1 MICFTRIP
9 LKDFIKK
16 HNPQEP
22 KKETIENFEKEIN
35 NLLENAPKQDDEEF
49 QKNEINK
56 FLKNTYGYD
65 CNTYKKVD
73 SAIYVD
79 GEVRVLI
86 EVKALNNRN
95 EFPKN
100 RENPISKAFCQMVL
114 YFLEEIEKEKNNS
127 LKHTIICNA
136 HEFFLFDCKD
146 LLFLK
151 EDKRIKDFYKKCAK
165 KEGTD
170 SSKPKFYKDL
180 EQYLQEDFQGELR
193 YTHFNLSNYD
203 PKELPLIYQVLSQEV
218 LLKQRKTLD
227 ANTLNKDFYEEL
239 LYILGLEEQN
249 DKGKILI
256 KPSRTQN
263 SLSAAL
269 KKKYENLDDEEV
281 MALLIAWNNRI
292 LFLRLLESL
301 LISFKHFE
309 KPFLTTENFKDFNA
323 LNTLFFEVLAK
334 KNSERSLN
342 KEDKILE
349 KIPYLNSSLFDQTPL
364 ELKGHEIRLL
374 ENKKLELYQNSVLKK
389 HENYQEKKE
398 LPLLKYLFE
407 FLRLYKFTTTPK
419 DIKDN
424 TDTSE
429 SRLINPSVL
438 GLVFEKLNGYKEG
451 SFYTPSFITSYMCK
465 ESITPI
471 VLDKFNAIYQWDC
484 ENLKAL
490 REKIDRNFSNEKAK
504 EYLNTLLTLRICDPA
519 VGSGH
524 FLVSALNEMVLI
536 AYELGLIASLYRHEL
551 RLENDEII
559 IHHAQTGEIFNY
571 KKPHSEND
579 PHHQIQ
585 KELFE
590 LKKDIIENCL
600 FGVDINPNS
609 CEITKLRLWIELLKY
624 SYYIFE
630 KGKNTNNLE
639 TLPNID
645 INIKCANSL
654 VSRFA
659 LKDKALLK
667 TEKNKNLEYY
677 IAEYKELVKIYKD
690 PKILE
695 SLTRP
700 IKDSNAVRKYAKER
714 LYQELAQNPNKDFK
728 KALNDRIE
736 KIKEAFKLT
745 LEPPQKELKFKK
757 FLKEHLELY
766 GKSILEEANDN
777 GLELEALALEKKM
790 AHEGLFHDYTPYPKL
805 DKTDKVVGLEHF
817 NRYVLTSYKD
827 LQDENER
834 YANALE
840 WRFEFPEV
848 LNDEGDFLGFDCIIG
863 NPPYIRQEHIKDL
876 KPLLQKQYQDFYNST
891 ADIYTYFFALAYHL
905 LKEKGFNAFITS
917 NKYARAKYGAKL
929 RELLLKK
936 TTLVSYMELNALKVF
951 ESAAVDTSIMSF
963 IKQTPPKE
971 SDFEYYEPT
980 PNDKDDLKSTPHL
993 PMKQNALSTES
1004 FIFANATLLDL
1015 RDKIESVGT
1024 PLKDWDIQIN
1034 YGIKTGA
1041 NEAFIIPTEKRE
1053 EILKNCDDAQK
1064 DERGMSE
1071 RERTKELIKPILRGK
1086 DIKRYS
1092 YEWADLWVI
1101 IAKFGSHEFL
1111 EVEYPTI
1118 YNHLL
1123 QYKDQLEQRGQC
1135 RYSRGP
1141 QNSNKPYPGQHHWLE
1156 LDNNPKDSYLQ
1167 DFEKEKIVYGEI
1179 VQEPR
1184 FYLDNGECE
1193 LGVFYAEATSFI
1205 LTGEHLRY
1213 LLGMLHSK
1221 LITFAFKTFYAGG
1234 GLGESG
1240 YRYKKAFIER
1250 LPIPQITEKNQ
1261 ELADKITDGA
1271 KQILALK
1278 AKDPKANTQGLE
1290 KEIDALVYQLYH
1302 LTDEEIKTIENG
1314 Q

>member
-1 MICFTRIP
+1 MDYKKLDLPNTNYPSKEQLEAFKTAFDAFLETNPQENENHQNDAFNDLLKGVFKYKVKPTKRIDSAILNDNDKVEVIIEFKA
-9 LKDFIKK
+9 LKNPNEFIKK
-16 HNPQEP
+16 GDLNVKAFHESLLYYLIERKEGNNNLKHLILATIKELYIIDADEFEVFNKDKEIKKAFENCHDKKGNDPRTKAFYDTCQKRLNELDRSLKYHHISL
-22 KKETIENFEKEIN
+22 KKE
-35 NLLENAPKQDDEEF
+35 NLA
-49 QKNEINK
+49 
-56 FLKNTYGYD
+56 
-65 CNTYKKVD
+65 
-73 SAIYVD
+73 
-79 GEVRVLI
+79 
-86 EVKALNNRN
+86 
-95 EFPKN
+95 
-100 RENPISKAFCQMVL
+100 
-114 YFLEEIEKEKNNS
+114 
-127 LKHTIICNA
+127 
-136 HEFFLFDCKD
+136 
-146 LLFLK
+146 
-151 EDKRIKDFYKKCAK
+151 
-165 KEGTD
+165 
-170 SSKPKFYKDL
+170 
-180 EQYLQEDFQGELR
+180 
-193 YTHFNLSNYD
+193 
-203 PKELPLIYQVLSQEV
+203 LIYQALSPNF
-218 LLKQRKTLD
+218 LLKIPKYSD

-249 DKGKILI
+249 NKGKILI

-263 SLSAAL
+263 SLSDAL
-269 KKKYENLDDEEV
+269 KEKYKNLDDEEV

-334 KNSERSLN
+334 KNNERLPEI
-342 KEDKILE
+342 KEDKILG
-349 KIPYLNSSLFDQTPL
+349 KIPYLNSSLFDKTPL
-364 ELKGHEIRLL
+364 ELKGHEIKLL
-374 ENKKLELYQNSVLKK
+374 DNKKLEIYKNSVLKK
-389 HENYQEKKE
+389 HEDYQKEKAWT
-398 LPLLKYLFE
+398 LLEYLFE

-424 TDTSE
+424 QNKSE

-471 VLDKFNAIYQWDC
+471 VLDKFNQEYLKC
-484 ENLKAL
+484 EDLKC
-490 REKIDRNFSNEKAK
+490 EKLEELKNYLKNSHKEDKRK
-504 EYLNTLLTLRICDPA
+504 EYLQLLLTLRICDPA

-536 AYELGLIASLYRHEL
+536 AYELGLIASLYRYDL
-551 RLENDEII
+551 KLENDEII
-559 IHHAQTGEIFNY
+559 IHTLEDKVFKYTI
-571 KKPHSEND
+571 PHSEND

-590 LKKDIIENCL
+590 LKKSIIENCL

-630 KGKNTNNLE
+630 EGKNTNNLE

-654 VSRFA
+654 ISRFNLNDD
-659 LKDKALLK
+659 LKKIPNIK
-667 TEKNKNLEYY
+667 KK
-677 IAEYKELVKIYKD
+677 IQEYKDLVAQYKD
-690 PKILE
+690 PNPLYPLNKSDLINKIQDLKNTF
-695 SLTRP
+695 SLTL
-700 IKDSNAVRKYAKER
+700 KDPKTKA
-714 LYQELAQNPNKDFK
+714 ELE
-728 KALNDRIE
+728 KAIE
-736 KIKEAFKLT
+736 KHIKKYNFFALDDKSLLDGLNYFIPSLFGTLKLSPKEEEEAFAS
-745 LEPPQKELKFKK
+745 
-757 FLKEHLELY
+757 Y
-766 GKSILEEANDN
+766 GRIR
-777 GLELEALALEKKM
+777 ALRK
-790 AHEGLFHDYTPYPKL
+790 KL
-805 DKTDKVVGLEHF
+805 DDALSGGEYH
-817 NRYVLTSYKD
+817 
-827 LQDENER
+827 
-834 YANALE
+834 NAFE

-848 LNDEGDFLGFDCIIG
+848 LDDEGDFLGFDCIIG

-876 KPLLQKQYQDFYNST
+876 KPLLEKQYQDFYNSSS
-891 ADIYTYFFALAYHL
+891 DIYTYFFALAYHL
-905 LKEKGFNAFITS
+905 LKEKGFSAFITS

-929 RELLLKK
+929 RELLFKK

-951 ESAAVDTSIMSF
+951 ESATVDTSIIHF
-963 IKQTPPKE
+963 IKQTSPKE
-971 SDFEYYEPT
+971 SDFKYYEPT

-993 PMKQNALSTES
+993 SMKQNALSTES
-1004 FIFANATLLDL
+1004 FIFADTTLLDL
-1015 RDKIESVGT
+1015 RDKIEQSGT
-1024 PLKDWDIQIN
+1024 PLKDWDIQI
-1034 YGIKTGA
+1034 YRGILTGA
-1041 NEAFIIPTEKRE
+1041 NEAFIIPTDKRDA
-1053 EILKNCDDAQK
+1053 ILKNCDDLQK

-1092 YEWADLWVI
+1092 YEWAGEWI
-1101 IAKFGSHEFL
+1101 INTHNGYTSAPKSKIPPIDIEK
-1111 EVEYPTI
+1111 YPAI
-1118 YNHLL
+1118 KAHL
-1123 QYKDQLEQRGQC
+1123 
-1135 RYSRGP
+1135 
-1141 QNSNKPYPGQHHWLE
+1141 
-1156 LDNNPKDSYLQ
+1156 DSYWDTIATRSDQGDTPYNLRNCAYLE

-1193 LGVFYAEATSFI
+1193 LGYFYAEATSFI

-1261 ELADKITDGA
+1261 ELADKITDCA
-1271 KQILALK
+1271 ERILK
-1278 AKDPKANTQGLE
+1278 AKEKDPKANTQKLE

-1302 LTDEEIKTIENG
+1302 LTDEEIKIIENG

>member
-1 MICFTRIP
+1 MIFTRIP

-16 HNPQEP
+16 HNPQTP
-22 KKETIENFEKEIN
+22 TKETIENFEKEIN
-35 NLLENAPKQDDEEF
+35 SLLENAPRQDDEEF
-49 QKNEINK
+49 QKNEINS
-56 FLKNTYGYD
+56 FLKNTYGYR
-65 CNTYKKVD
+65 CNTHKKVD

-79 GEVRVLI
+79 GEVWVLI
-86 EVKALNNRN
+86 EVKALDKKT

-100 RENPISKAFCQMVL
+100 KENPLSKAFCQMVL
-114 YFLEEIEKEKNNS
+114 YFLEEIENNNS
-127 LKHTIICNA
+127 LKHTIICNV

-146 LLFLK
+146 LRNLFQNH
-151 EDKRIKDFYKKCAK
+151 KRITKLHEDCTK

-170 SSKPKFYKDL
+170 PSTKRFYSDL
-180 EQYLQEDFQGELR
+180 EEYLKKDFEGELR
-193 YTHFNLSNYD
+193 YTHFNLSD
-203 PKELPLIYQVLSQEV
+203 DFKELPLIYQVLSQEV

-239 LYILGLEEQN
+239 LYILGLEEKN

-256 KPSRTQN
+256 KPSRTEN

-269 KKKYENLDDEEV
+269 KEQYKNLDDEEV

-301 LISFKHFE
+301 LISFEHFE
-309 KPFLTTENFKDFNA
+309 NPFLTTENFEDFNA

-334 KNSERSLN
+334 KNNERLKEI

-349 KIPYLNSSLFDQTPL
+349 KIPYLNSSLFDKTPL
-364 ELKGHEIRLL
+364 ELKGYEIKLL
-374 ENKKLELYQNSVLKK
+374 DNKKLEIYKNSVLKK
-389 HENYQEKKE
+389 HEDYQKEKP
-398 LPLLKYLFE
+398 LPLLEYFFA

-451 SFYTPSFITSYMCK
+451 EGSFYTPSFITSYMCK
-465 ESITPI
+465 ESIAPI
-471 VLDKFNAIYQWDC
+471 VLDKFNQTYKIECDK
-484 ENLKAL
+484 LKEL
-490 REKIDRNFSNEKAK
+490 KNYLKSYKEDKRK
-504 EYLNTLLTLRICDPA
+504 EYLNTLLTLSVCDPA

-524 FLVSALNEMVLI
+524 FLVSALNEMVRV
-536 AYELGLIASLYRHEL
+536 AYELGLIASLYRHSL

-559 IHHAQTGEIFNY
+559 IQHTQTGEIFNY

-579 PHHQIQ
+579 PHHHIQ

-590 LKKDIIENCL
+590 LKKSIIENCL

-624 SYYIFE
+624 SYYIFQ
-630 KGKNTNNLE
+630 KGKNTNALE

-654 VSRFA
+654 ILRFSLHDD
-659 LKDKALLK
+659 LKKIPNIK
-667 TEKNKNLEYY
+667 KK
-677 IAEYKELVKIYKD
+677 IQEYKDLVAQYKD
-690 PKILE
+690 PNPLFPLNKTDLTNKIQDLKNTF
-695 SLTRP
+695 SLTL
-700 IKDSNAVRKYAKER
+700 KDPKTKA
-714 LYQELAQNPNKDFK
+714 ELE
-728 KALNDRIE
+728 KAIE
-736 KIKEAFKLT
+736 KHITNYNDFALDDKSLLTGLNYFIPSLFSTLKLSPKEEEEAFAS
-745 LEPPQKELKFKK
+745 
-757 FLKEHLELY
+757 Y
-766 GKSILEEANDN
+766 GRIR
-777 GLELEALALEKKM
+777 ALRK
-790 AHEGLFHDYTPYPKL
+790 KL
-805 DKTDKVVGLEHF
+805 DDALSGRE
-817 NRYVLTSYKD
+817 Y
-827 LQDENER
+827 Q
-834 YANALE
+834 NAFE

-848 LNDEGDFLGFDCIIG
+848 LDDEGDFLGFDCIIG
-863 NPPYIRQEHIKDL
+863 NPPYIRQEQIKDL
-876 KPLLQKQYQDFYNST
+876 KPLLEKQYQDFYNST
-891 ADIYTYFFALAYHL
+891 ADIYTYFFALSYHL
-905 LKEKGFNAFITS
+905 LKEKGFSAFITS

-929 RELLLKK
+929 REWLLKK
-936 TTLVSYMELNALKVF
+936 TTIVSYMELNALKVF
-951 ESAAVDTSIMSF
+951 ENATVDTSIMNF

-971 SDFEYYEPT
+971 SGFKYYEPT
-980 PNDKDDLKSTPHL
+980 PNDKDDLKSTPSL
-993 PMKQNALSTES
+993 LMKQNALSTES

-1024 PLKDWDIQIN
+1024 PLKDWGIQIN

-1041 NEAFIIPTEKRE
+1041 NEAFIIPTEKRDA
-1053 EILKNCDDAQK
+1053 ILNACKTQ
-1064 DERGMSE
+1064 EE
-1071 RERTKELIKPILRGK
+1071 RERTERLIKPILRGK

-1092 YEWADLWVI
+1092 YEWAHLWVI
-1101 IAKFGSHEFL
+1101 NTHNGYTSALKSKIPPIDIEKYPAIKTHLDAHYDTIATRCDQGDTPYHLRNCAYL
-1111 EVEYPTI
+1111 E
-1118 YNHLL
+1118 
-1123 QYKDQLEQRGQC
+1123 
-1135 RYSRGP
+1135 
-1141 QNSNKPYPGQHHWLE
+1141 
-1156 LDNNPKDSYLQ
+1156 

-1205 LTGEHLRY
+1205 LTGEHLHY

-1240 YRYKKAFIER
+1240 YRYKKTFIER

-1261 ELADKITDGA
+1261 ELADKIIALVD
-1271 KQILALK
+1271 KILQAK

-1290 KEIDALVYQLYH
+1290 KEIDALVYQLYN
-1302 LTDEEIKTIENG
+1302 LTDEEIKTIEDG

>member
-1 MICFTRIP
+1 MISFTRIL

-35 NLLENAPKQDDEEF
+35 SLLEKAPRQDDEEF

-56 FLKNTYGYD
+56 FLEKTYGYD
-65 CNTYKKVD
+65 CNTNKKVD

-79 GEVRVLI
+79 GEVQVLI
-86 EVKALNNRN
+86 EVKALNKKT
-95 EFPKN
+95 EFPKD
-100 RENPISKAFCQMVL
+100 RENPLSKAFCQMVL
-114 YFLEEIEKEKNNS
+114 YFLEEREKEKNNS

-146 LLFLK
+146 LLFLN
-151 EDKRIKDFYKKCAK
+151 EDKRIKKFYKNHAQ

-170 SSKPKFYKDL
+170 SSKPRFYEDL
-180 EQYLQEDFQGELR
+180 EQYLKEDFQGELP
-193 YTHFNLSNYD
+193 YTYFNLND
-203 PKELPLIYQVLSQEV
+203 DFKELPLIYQALSQEV
-218 LLKQRKTLD
+218 LLKQKKTLD

-249 DKGKILI
+249 EKGKILI

-263 SLSAAL
+263 SLSDAL
-269 KKKYENLDDEEV
+269 KGSYNNLDDEEV

-301 LISFKHFE
+301 LISFKHFKE
-309 KPFLTTENFKDFNA
+309 PFLTTENFNDFNA

-334 KNSERSLN
+334 KNSERLKEI
-342 KEDKILE
+342 KEDKILQ
-349 KIPYLNSSLFDQTPL
+349 KIPYLNSSLFDKTPL
-364 ELKGHEIRLL
+364 ELKGHEIKWLDNYSL
-374 ENKKLELYQNSVLKK
+374 EIYPKSVLKK
-389 HENYQEKKE
+389 HEDYQKDKP

-407 FLRLYKFTTTPK
+407 FLRVYDFTTTPK

-424 TDTSE
+424 QNNSE

-471 VLDKFNAIYQWDC
+471 VRDKFNATYQWDC
-484 ENLKAL
+484 KDLEAL
-490 REKIDRNFSNEKAK
+490 RGKIDRNFSNEKAK
-504 EYLNTLLTLRICDPA
+504 EYLQLLLTLRICDPA

-524 FLVSALNEMVLI
+524 FLVSALNEMVWV
-536 AYELGLIASLYRHEL
+536 AYKLGLIASLHRYEL

-559 IHHAQTGEIFNY
+559 IHYTPTGEIFNY
-571 KKPHSEND
+571 KKPDSEND

-630 KGKNTNNLE
+630 EGKNTNNLE

-654 VSRFA
+654 ISRFNLNDD
-659 LKDKALLK
+659 LKKIPNIK
-667 TEKNKNLEYY
+667 QK
-677 IAEYKELVKIYKD
+677 IQEYKDLVAQYKD
-690 PKILE
+690 PNPLYPLNKQDLINKIQDLKNTF
-695 SLTRP
+695 SLTL
-700 IKDSNAVRKYAKER
+700 KDPKTKA
-714 LYQELAQNPNKDFK
+714 ELE
-728 KALNDRIE
+728 KAIE
-736 KIKEAFKLT
+736 KHIKKYNFFALDDKSLLDGLNYFIPSLFGTPKLSPTEEEEAFAS
-745 LEPPQKELKFKK
+745 
-757 FLKEHLELY
+757 Y
-766 GKSILEEANDN
+766 GRIR
-777 GLELEALALEKKM
+777 ALRK
-790 AHEGLFHDYTPYPKL
+790 KL
-805 DKTDKVVGLEHF
+805 DDALSGGEYH
-817 NRYVLTSYKD
+817 
-827 LQDENER
+827 
-834 YANALE
+834 NAFE

-848 LNDEGDFLGFDCIIG
+848 LDDEGDFLGFDCIIG

-917 NKYARAKYGAKL
+917 NKYARAKYGTKL

-951 ESAAVDTSIMSF
+951 ENATVDTSIIHF
-963 IKQTPPKE
+963 IKQPPLKE
-971 SDFEYYEPT
+971 SDFKYYEPT
-980 PNDKDDLKSTPHL
+980 PNDKDDLKSTPSL
-993 PMKQNALSTES
+993 LMKQNALSTES

-1024 PLKDWDIQIN
+1024 PLKDWDIQI
-1034 YGIKTGA
+1034 YRGILTGA
-1041 NEAFIIPTEKRE
+1041 NEAFIIPTEKRD
-1053 EILKNCDDAQK
+1053 EILNACKTQ
-1064 DERGMSE
+1064 EE
-1071 RERTKELIKPILRGK
+1071 RERTERLIKPILRGK

-1092 YEWADLWVI
+1092 YEWAGEWLINTHNGYTSFSHKIPPIDIEKYPATKAHLDAHWDT
-1101 IAKFGSHEFL
+1101 IATRCDQGDTPYNLRNCAYL
-1111 EVEYPTI
+1111 E
-1118 YNHLL
+1118 
-1123 QYKDQLEQRGQC
+1123 
-1135 RYSRGP
+1135 
-1141 QNSNKPYPGQHHWLE
+1141 
-1156 LDNNPKDSYLQ
+1156 
-1167 DFEKEKIVYGEI
+1167 DFEKEKIVYSEI

-1193 LGVFYAEATSFI
+1193 LGYFYAEATSFI

-1261 ELADKITDGA
+1261 ELADKITDCA
-1271 KQILALK
+1271 ERILKSK
-1278 AKDPKANTQGLE
+1278 AKDPKANTQQLE
-1290 KEIDALVYQLYH
+1290 KEIDALVYQLYN
-1302 LTDEEIKTIENG
+1302 LTDEEIKIIEDG

>member
-1 MICFTRIP
+1 MIKFAHIS

-22 KKETIENFEKEIN
+22 KKETIENFKKEIN
-35 NLLENAPKQDDEEF
+35 SLLENAPRQDDEEF

-56 FLKNTYGYD
+56 FLKNTYNHD
-65 CNTYKKVD
+65 CNTNKKVD
-73 SAIYVD
+73 SAIYV
-79 GEVRVLI
+79 GEEVWVLI

-100 RENPISKAFCQMVL
+100 RENPLSKAFCQMVL
-114 YFLEEIEKEKNNS
+114 YFLEETEENNS
-127 LKHTIICNA
+127 LKHAIICNA
-136 HEFFLFDCKD
+136 HEFFLFDCRD
-146 LLFLK
+146 FCALFQNDK
-151 EDKRIKDFYKKCAK
+151 EIKKLHKNCAK

-170 SSKPKFYKDL
+170 HSTKRFYSDL
-180 EQYLQEDFQGELR
+180 EEYLKKDFKGELP
-193 YTHFNLSNYD
+193 YTHFNLSSYD

-256 KPSRTQN
+256 KPSRTKN
-263 SLSAAL
+263 SLSDAL
-269 KKKYENLDDEEV
+269 KKQYKNLDDEEI

-301 LISFKHFE
+301 LISFKHFD
-309 KPFLTTENFKDFNA
+309 KHFLTTDNFKTFNA

-334 KNSERSLN
+334 KNSERLKEI
-342 KEDKILE
+342 KEDKILQ
-349 KIPYLNSSLFDQTPL
+349 KIPYLNSSLFDKTPL
-364 ELKGHEIRLL
+364 ELKGHEIKLL
-374 ENKKLELYQNSVLKK
+374 DNKKLEIYKNSVLKK
-389 HENYQEKKE
+389 HEDYQKDLKP
-398 LPLLKYLFE
+398 LPLLEYLFE
-407 FLRLYKFTTTPK
+407 FLRVYKFTTTPK

-490 REKIDRNFSNEKAK
+490 KGKIDRNFSNEKAK
-504 EYLNTLLTLRICDPA
+504 EYLQLLLTLRICDPA

-524 FLVSALNEMVLI
+524 FLVSALNEMVWI
-536 AYELGLIASLYRHEL
+536 AYELGLIASLHRYDL
-551 RLENDEII
+551 KLENDEII
-559 IHHAQTGEIFNY
+559 IHYTPTGEIFNY

-579 PHHQIQ
+579 PHHHIQ

-590 LKKDIIENCL
+590 LKKSIIENCL

-630 KGKNTNNLE
+630 EGKNTNNLE

-654 VSRFA
+654 ISRFA

-695 SLTRP
+695 TLTHP
-700 IKDSNAVRKYAKER
+700 IKDSKAVRKYAKER

-736 KIKEAFKLT
+736 KVKEVFKLT
-745 LEPPQKELKFKK
+745 LDPSQKELKFKK

-766 GKSILEEANDN
+766 GRSILEEANDN
-777 GLELEALALEKKM
+777 GLELEALALEKQM
-790 AHEGLFHDYTPYPKL
+790 ANLFFDYKPYPKL
-805 DKTDKVVGLEHF
+805 DKSDKVVGLEHF

-876 KPLLQKQYQDFYNST
+876 KPLLEKQYQDFYNST

-905 LKEKGFNAFITS
+905 LKEKGFSAFITS

-929 RELLLKK
+929 REWLLKK
-936 TTLVSYMELNALKVF
+936 TTIVSYMELNALKVF
-951 ESAAVDTSIMSF
+951 ESATVDTSIMNF

-971 SDFEYYEPT
+971 SDFKYYEPT
-980 PNDKDDLKSTPHL
+980 PDDKNDLKSTPHL
-993 PMKQNALSTES
+993 SMRQNALSTES

-1015 RDKIESVGT
+1015 RDKIESIGT

-1041 NEAFIIPTEKRE
+1041 NEAFIIPTEKRDA
-1053 EILKNCDDAQK
+1053 ILNACKTQ
-1064 DERGMSE
+1064 EE
-1071 RERTKELIKPILRGK
+1071 RERTERLIKPILRGK

-1092 YEWADLWVI
+1092 YEWAHLWVI
-1101 IAKFGSHEFL
+1101 FIPWHFPNTGSPKSMEKNEKDFSIH
-1111 EVEYPTI
+1111 YPII
-1118 YNHLL
+1118 YAHLL
-1123 QYKDQLEQRGQC
+1123 SHKDELLKRNKDETGKRYEWYCLQR
-1135 RYSRGP
+1135 
-1141 QNSNKPYPGQHHWLE
+1141 WAA
-1156 LDNNPKDSYLQ
+1156 SYLQ

-1261 ELADKITDGA
+1261 ELADKIIALVD
-1271 KQILALK
+1271 KILALK
-1278 AKDPKANTQGLE
+1278 EKDPKANTQKLE

-1302 LTDEEIKTIENG
+1302 LTDEEIKIIEDG

>member
-1 MICFTRIP
+1 MDYKKLDLPNTNYP
-9 LKDFIKK
+9 SKEQLKAFETAFNAFLETNPQENENHHNDAFNDLLKGVFKYKVKPTEKIDSAILNENNEVEVIIEFKALKNPNEFIKK
-16 HNPQEP
+16 GDLNVKAFHESLLYYLRERKGGN
-22 KKETIENFEKEIN
+22 N
-35 NLLENAPKQDDEEF
+35 NLKH
-49 QKNEINK
+49 
-56 FLKNTYGYD
+56 
-65 CNTYKKVD
+65 
-73 SAIYVD
+73 
-79 GEVRVLI
+79 LI
-86 EVKALNNRN
+86 LATIKELYIIDAN
-95 EFPKN
+95 EFEVFNKD
-100 RENPISKAFCQMVL
+100 K
-114 YFLEEIEKEKNNS
+114 EIEKAFKNCHDRKGNDTRTKAFYDACQKRLNELDRS
-127 LKHTIICNA
+127 LKYHHIS
-136 HEFFLFDCKD
+136 L
-146 LLFLK
+146 
-151 EDKRIKDFYKKCAK
+151 K
-165 KEGTD
+165 KE
-170 SSKPKFYKDL
+170 
-180 EQYLQEDFQGELR
+180 
-193 YTHFNLSNYD
+193 NLA
-203 PKELPLIYQVLSQEV
+203 LIYQALSPNF
-218 LLKQRKTLD
+218 LLKIPKYSD

-239 LYILGLEEQN
+239 LYILGLEEKN
-249 DKGKILI
+249 EKGKILI
-256 KPSRTQN
+256 KPSRTEN
-263 SLSAAL
+263 SLSDAL
-269 KKKYENLDDEEV
+269 KKQYKDLDDEEV

-301 LISFKHFE
+301 LISFNHFE
-309 KPFLTTENFKDFNA
+309 KPFLTTENFKDFND

-342 KEDKILE
+342 KEDKILG
-349 KIPYLNSSLFDQTPL
+349 KIPYLNSSLFDKTPL
-364 ELKGHEIRLL
+364 ESKGHEIKLL

-389 HENYQEKKE
+389 HKDYQKQKD
-398 LPLLKYLFE
+398 LPLLEYLFA
-407 FLRLYKFTTTPK
+407 FLRVYDFTTTPK

-424 TDTSE
+424 QNNSE

-471 VLDKFNAIYQWDC
+471 VLDKFNAIYEWDC

-490 REKIDRNFSNEKAK
+490 RGKIDRDFSDQKAK
-504 EYLNTLLTLRICDPA
+504 EYLQLLLTLRICDPA

-536 AYELGLIASLYRHEL
+536 AYELGLIASLYRHSL

-559 IHHAQTGEIFNY
+559 IQTPENKIFNY
-571 KKPHSEND
+571 TKAHNEND

-590 LKKDIIENCL
+590 LKKSIIENCL

-630 KGKNTNNLE
+630 EGKNTNALE

-654 VSRFA
+654 ISRFA

-848 LNDEGDFLGFDCIIG
+848 LDDEGNFLGFDCIIG

-876 KPLLQKQYQDFYNST
+876 KPLLAKQYQDFYNST

-905 LKEKGFNAFITS
+905 LKEKGFNSFITS

-936 TTLVSYMELNALKVF
+936 TTIVSYMELNALKVF
-951 ESAAVDTSIMSF
+951 ESATVDTSIIHF
-963 IKQTPPKE
+963 IKQAPLKE
-971 SDFEYYEPT
+971 SVFKYYEPT
-980 PNDKDDLKSTPHL
+980 LNDKDDLKSTPFL
-993 PMKQNALSTES
+993 SMKQNALSTES

-1015 RDKIESVGT
+1015 RDKIESVGA
-1024 PLKDWDIQIN
+1024 PLKDWGIQIN

-1041 NEAFIIPTEKRE
+1041 NEAFIIPTEKRD

-1092 YEWADLWVI
+1092 YEWAHLWVI
-1101 IAKFGSHEFL
+1101 NTHNGYTSALKSKIPPIDIEKYPATKAHLDSHYDTIATRCDQGDTPYHLRNCAYL
-1111 EVEYPTI
+1111 E
-1118 YNHLL
+1118 
-1123 QYKDQLEQRGQC
+1123 
-1135 RYSRGP
+1135 
-1141 QNSNKPYPGQHHWLE
+1141 
-1156 LDNNPKDSYLQ
+1156 
-1167 DFEKEKIVYGEI
+1167 DFEKEKIVYPETSQGAYFIYENSGIFLEKTAFMI
-1179 VQEPR
+1179 VSDA
-1184 FYLDNGECE
+1184 YNLK
-1193 LGVFYAEATSFI
+1193 L
-1205 LTGEHLRY
+1205 LTA
-1213 LLGMLHSK
+1213 LLNSK
-1221 LITFAFKTFYAGG
+1221 LITFYFKNFCGG
-1234 GLGESG
+1234 CILGKSG
-1240 YRYKKAFIER
+1240 YQYNKHALEKI
-1250 LPIPQITEKNQ
+1250 PIPQITKSNKPTADKIIA
-1261 ELADKITDGA
+1261 LADKILQA
-1271 KQILALK
+1271 K
-1278 AKDPKANTQGLE
+1278 AKDPKANTQRLE
-1290 KEIDALVYQLYH
+1290 KEIDALVYQLYN
-1302 LTDEEIKTIENG
+1302 LTDEEIKIIENG

>member
-1 MICFTRIP
+1 MISFTRIP
-9 LKDFIKK
+9 LKNFIKK
-16 HNPQEP
+16 HNLQEP

-35 NLLENAPKQDDEEF
+35 SLLENAKRQDDEEF

-56 FLKNTYGYD
+56 FLKNAYGYD
-65 CNTYKKVD
+65 CNTNKKVD

-86 EVKALNNRN
+86 EVKALNNKT

-100 RENPISKAFCQMVL
+100 RENPLSKAFCQMVL

-146 LLFLK
+146 LLSLK
-151 EDKRIKDFYKKCAK
+151 EDKRIKKFYKNHAQ

-170 SSKPKFYKDL
+170 SSKPKFYQDL
-180 EQYLQEDFQGELR
+180 EQYLQEDFQGELH
-193 YTHFNLSNYD
+193 YTHFNLSD
-203 PKELPLIYQVLSQEV
+203 DFKELPLIYQVLSQEV
-218 LLKQRKTLD
+218 LLKQKKTLD

-256 KPSRTQN
+256 KPSRTKN
-263 SLSAAL
+263 SLSDAL
-269 KKKYENLDDEEV
+269 KKQYNNLDDEEV

-301 LISFKHFE
+301 LISFR
-309 KPFLTTENFKDFNA
+309 FLTIGNFKDFNA

-334 KNSERSLN
+334 KNNERLSEI
-342 KEDKILE
+342 KEDKILQ
-349 KIPYLNSSLFDQTPL
+349 KIPYLNSSLFDKTPL
-364 ELKGHEIRLL
+364 ELKGHEIKLL
-374 ENKKLELYQNSVLKK
+374 DNKKLEIYKNSVLKK
-389 HENYQEKKE
+389 HKDDQKDLKP
-398 LPLLKYLFE
+398 LPLLEYFFK
-407 FLRLYKFTTTPK
+407 FLRVYKFTTTPK

-429 SRLINPSVL
+429 SCLINPSVL

-465 ESITPI
+465 ESIMPI
-471 VLDKFNAIYQWDC
+471 VLDKFNQTYKIECD
-484 ENLKAL
+484 NLKEL
-490 REKIDRNFSNEKAK
+490 KNYLKSYKEDKRK

-524 FLVSALNEMVLI
+524 FLVSALNEMVWI

-559 IHHAQTGEIFNY
+559 IHTPEDKVFNY
-571 KKPHSEND
+571 TIPLREND

-590 LKKDIIENCL
+590 LKKSIIENCL

-630 KGKNTNNLE
+630 KGKNTNELE

-654 VSRFA
+654 ISRFNLNDD
-659 LKDKALLK
+659 LKKIPNIK
-667 TEKNKNLEYY
+667 QK
-677 IAEYKELVKIYKD
+677 IQEYKDLVAQYKD
-690 PKILE
+690 PNPLYPLNKADLINKIQDLKNTF
-695 SLTRP
+695 SLTL
-700 IKDSNAVRKYAKER
+700 KDPKTKA
-714 LYQELAQNPNKDFK
+714 ELE
-728 KALNDRIE
+728 KAIE
-736 KIKEAFKLT
+736 KHIKKYNFFALDDKSLLDGLNYFIPSLFGTSKLSPKEEEEAFAS
-745 LEPPQKELKFKK
+745 
-757 FLKEHLELY
+757 Y
-766 GKSILEEANDN
+766 GRIR
-777 GLELEALALEKKM
+777 ALRK
-790 AHEGLFHDYTPYPKL
+790 KL
-805 DKTDKVVGLEHF
+805 DDALSGREYH
-817 NRYVLTSYKD
+817 
-827 LQDENER
+827 
-834 YANALE
+834 NAFE

-848 LNDEGDFLGFDCIIG
+848 LNDEGNFLGFDCIIG

-891 ADIYTYFFALAYHL
+891 ADIYTYFFALAFHL
-905 LKEKGFNAFITS
+905 LKEKGFSAFITS
-917 NKYARAKYGAKL
+917 NKYTRAKYGAKL
-929 RELLLKK
+929 REWLLKK
-936 TTLVSYMELNALKVF
+936 TTIVSYMELNALKVF
-951 ESAAVDTSIMSF
+951 ESAAVDTSIMNF
-963 IKQTPPKE
+963 IKQPPPKE
-971 SDFEYYEPT
+971 NSFKYYEPT
-980 PNDKDDLKSTPHL
+980 PNDKDDLKSARPL
-993 PMKQNALSTES
+993 SMRQNALSTES
-1004 FIFANATLLDL
+1004 FIFANAVLLDL

-1041 NEAFIIPTEKRE
+1041 NEAFIITTEKRE
-1053 EILKNCDDAQK
+1053 EILNACKTQ
-1064 DERGMSE
+1064 EE
-1071 RERTKELIKPILRGK
+1071 RERTEKLIKPILRGK

-1101 IAKFGSHEFL
+1101 NTHNGYTSNLKFKIPPIDIEKYPATKAHLDAHWDTIATRCDQGDTPYHLRNCAYL
-1111 EVEYPTI
+1111 E
-1118 YNHLL
+1118 
-1123 QYKDQLEQRGQC
+1123 
-1135 RYSRGP
+1135 
-1141 QNSNKPYPGQHHWLE
+1141 
-1156 LDNNPKDSYLQ
+1156 

-1193 LGVFYAEATSFI
+1193 LGYFYAEATSFI

-1250 LPIPQITEKNQ
+1250 LPIPKITEKNQ

-1278 AKDPKANTQGLE
+1278 EKDPKPTQRLE
-1290 KEIDALVYQLYH
+1290 KEIDALVYRLYN
-1302 LTDEEIKTIENG
+1302 LTDEEIKIIEDG

>member
-1 MICFTRIP
+1 MIRFAHIS

-35 NLLENAPKQDDEEF
+35 SLLENAPKQDDEEF

-56 FLKNTYGYD
+56 FLKNAYGYD
-65 CNTYKKVD
+65 CNISKKVD

-86 EVKALNNRN
+86 EVKALNNKT

-100 RENPISKAFCQMVL
+100 RENPLSKAFCQMVL

-127 LKHTIICNA
+127 LKHTIICNV

-151 EDKRIKDFYKKCAK
+151 EDKRIKKFYKNYDK

-203 PKELPLIYQVLSQEV
+203 PKELPLIYQVLSHKV
-218 LLKQRKTLD
+218 LLKQKKTLD

-256 KPSRTQN
+256 KPSRTKN
-263 SLSAAL
+263 SLSDAL
-269 KKKYENLDDEEV
+269 KGSYNNLDDEEV

-309 KPFLTTENFKDFNA
+309 KPFLTTENFKTFNA

-334 KNSERSLN
+334 KNSERLKEI
-342 KEDKILE
+342 KEDKILG
-349 KIPYLNSSLFDQTPL
+349 KIPYLNSSLFDKTLL
-364 ELKGHEIRLL
+364 ELKGYEIKLL
-374 ENKKLELYQNSVLKK
+374 DNKKLEIYKNSVFKK
-389 HENYQEKKE
+389 HENYQKEKD
-398 LPLLKYLFE
+398 LPLLEYFFK
-407 FLRLYKFTTTPK
+407 FLCVYDFTTTPK

-424 TDTSE
+424 QNNSE

-471 VLDKFNAIYQWDC
+471 VLDKFNQTYEIEC
-484 ENLKAL
+484 ENLTELKNYL
-490 REKIDRNFSNEKAK
+490 KNSYKEDKRK
-504 EYLNTLLTLRICDPA
+504 EYLQLLLTLRVCDPA

-536 AYELGLIASLYRHEL
+536 AYELGLIASLYRCEL

-559 IHHAQTGEIFNY
+559 IHTPEDKIFNY
-571 KKPHSEND
+571 TIPHREND

-590 LKKDIIENCL
+590 LKKSIIENCL

-609 CEITKLRLWIELLKY
+609 CEITKLRLWIELLKC

-630 KGKNTNNLE
+630 KGKNTNALE

-654 VSRFA
+654 IFNFPLNSKLTIGQTLEFS
-659 LKDKALLK
+659 
-667 TEKNKNLEYY
+667 KNLKAE
-677 IAEYKELVKIYKD
+677 IKEYKNSVMLYKEGLGEKT
-690 PKILE
+690 KILQNIAKLKSLIINYFIEQHQAKRHLKE
-695 SLTRP
+695 SLKAFISEYGDEIFDLSTAFGMEMLKIARLKENNYRFNPTLTKKQPSP
-700 IKDSNAVRKYAKER
+700 IGVEANR
-714 LYQELAQNPNKDFK
+714 LL
-728 KALNDRIE
+728 I
-736 KIKEAFKLT
+736 KIKECYET
-745 LEPPQKELKFKK
+745 LENLKNSKAF
-757 FLKEHLELY
+757 
-766 GKSILEEANDN
+766 
-777 GLELEALALEKKM
+777 
-790 AHEGLFHDYTPYPKL
+790 
-805 DKTDKVVGLEHF
+805 
-817 NRYVLTSYKD
+817 
-827 LQDENER
+827 
-834 YANALE
+834 E

-848 LNDEGDFLGFDCIIG
+848 LDDEGDFLGFDCIIG
-863 NPPYIRQEHIKDL
+863 NPPYIRQEHIKDI

-891 ADIYTYFFALAYHL
+891 ADIYTYFFALSYHL

-929 RELLLKK
+929 REWLLKK

-951 ESAAVDTSIMSF
+951 ESAAVDTSIMNF

-971 SDFEYYEPT
+971 SGFKYYEPT
-980 PNDKDDLKSTPHL
+980 PNDKDDLKSTPSL
-993 PMKQNALSTES
+993 LMKQNALSTES

-1015 RDKIESVGT
+1015 RDKMESVGT
-1024 PLKDWDIQIN
+1024 PLKDWDIQI
-1034 YGIKTGA
+1034 YRGILTGA
-1041 NEAFIIPTEKRE
+1041 NEAFIIPTEKRDA
-1053 EILKNCDDAQK
+1053 ILKNCDDVQK

-1101 IAKFGSHEFL
+1101 ATFPSLKLDIDDYPSLKTYLSQFRPRIDQSGEKGCRKKTSNQWFETQDTIAYHG
-1111 EVEYPTI
+1111 
-1118 YNHLL
+1118 
-1123 QYKDQLEQRGQC
+1123 
-1135 RYSRGP
+1135 
-1141 QNSNKPYPGQHHWLE
+1141 
-1156 LDNNPKDSYLQ
+1156 

-1184 FYLDNGECE
+1184 FYLDNGECG
-1193 LGVFYAEATSFI
+1193 LGYFYAEATSFI

-1261 ELADKITDGA
+1261 ELADKITDCA

-1278 AKDPKANTQGLE
+1278 EKDPKANTQKLE
-1290 KEIDALVYQLYH
+1290 KEIDALVYRLYH
-1302 LTDEEIKTIENG
+1302 LTDEEIKIIEEG
-1314 Q
+1314 QETKS

>member
-1 MICFTRIP
+1 MIRFAHIS

-35 NLLENAPKQDDEEF
+35 SLLEKAPRQDDEEF

-56 FLKNTYGYD
+56 FLKNAYGYD
-65 CNTYKKVD
+65 CNTYEKVD

-86 EVKALNNRN
+86 EVKALNNKI

-100 RENPISKAFCQMVL
+100 RENPLSKAFCQMVL
-114 YFLEEIEKEKNNS
+114 YFLEEREKEKNNS

-136 HEFFLFDCKD
+136 HEFFLFDCRD

-151 EDKRIKDFYKKCAK
+151 DDKRIKDFYKKCVK

-170 SSKPKFYKDL
+170 PKTKKFYSDL
-180 EQYLQEDFQGELR
+180 EEYLKKDFEGELR
-193 YTHFNLSNYD
+193 YTYFNLND
-203 PKELPLIYQVLSQEV
+203 DFKELPLIYQVLSQEV

-263 SLSAAL
+263 SLSTTL
-269 KKKYENLDDEEV
+269 KEQYKNLDDEEV

-301 LISFKHFE
+301 LISFNHFE
-309 KPFLTTENFKDFNA
+309 KPFLTTENFKNFNA

-334 KNSERSLN
+334 KNSERLPAI
-342 KEDKILE
+342 KENKILE
-349 KIPYLNSSLFDQTPL
+349 KIPYLNSSLFDKTPL
-364 ELKGHEIRLL
+364 ELKGYEIKLL
-374 ENKKLELYQNSVLKK
+374 DNKKLEIYKNSVLKK
-389 HENYQEKKE
+389 HEDYQKEKD

-407 FLRLYKFTTTPK
+407 FLRVYDFTTTPK

-424 TDTSE
+424 QNKSE

-465 ESITPI
+465 ESITTI
-471 VLDKFNAIYQWDC
+471 VRDKFNAIYQWDC
-484 ENLKAL
+484 ENLEAL

-559 IHHAQTGEIFNY
+559 IHYTPTGEIFNY
-571 KKPHSEND
+571 KKPDSEND

-585 KELFE
+585 KELFN

-630 KGKNTNNLE
+630 EGKNTNNLE

-645 INIKCANSL
+645 INIKCGNSL
-654 VSRFA
+654 ISRFA

-848 LNDEGDFLGFDCIIG
+848 LDDEGDFLGFDCIIG
-863 NPPYIRQEHIKDL
+863 NPPYIRQEQIKDL
-876 KPLLQKQYQDFYNST
+876 KPLLQKQYQDFYNSSS
-891 ADIYTYFFALAYHL
+891 DIYTYFFALAFNL
-905 LKEKGFNAFITS
+905 LKEKGFSAFITS
-917 NKYARAKYGAKL
+917 NKYARAKYGTKL

-951 ESAAVDTSIMSF
+951 ESAAVDTSIIHF
-963 IKQTPPKE
+963 IKQPPPKE
-971 SDFEYYEPT
+971 SDFKYYEPT
-980 PNDKDDLKSTPHL
+980 QNDKENLKSTPSFL
-993 PMKQNALSTES
+993 MRQNALSTES

-1034 YGIKTGA
+1034 YGIKTGC
-1041 NEAFIIPTEKRE
+1041 NEAFIIPTEKRD
-1053 EILKNCDDAQK
+1053 EILKNCDDLQK

-1092 YEWADLWVI
+1092 YEWASLWVI
-1101 IAKFGSHEFL
+1101 NTHNGYTSAPKSKIPLIDIEKYPAIKAHLDSHWDTITTRSDQGDTPYHLRNCAYL
-1111 EVEYPTI
+1111 E
-1118 YNHLL
+1118 
-1123 QYKDQLEQRGQC
+1123 
-1135 RYSRGP
+1135 
-1141 QNSNKPYPGQHHWLE
+1141 
-1156 LDNNPKDSYLQ
+1156 

-1184 FYLDNGECE
+1184 FYLDNGECG

-1250 LPIPQITEKNQ
+1250 LPIPQITTKNQ
-1261 ELADKITDGA
+1261 ELADKIIALVD
-1271 KQILALK
+1271 KILKSK

-1302 LTDEEIKTIENG
+1302 LTDEEIKIIENG

>member
-1 MICFTRIP
+1 MIRFTRIL

-16 HNPQEP
+16 YNPP
-22 KKETIENFEKEIN
+22 TPTKETIENFEKEIN
-35 NLLENAPKQDDEEF
+35 SLLENAPRQDDEEF
-49 QKNEINK
+49 QKNEINS
-56 FLKNTYGYD
+56 FLKNTYGYR
-65 CNTYKKVD
+65 CNTNKKVD

-79 GEVRVLI
+79 GEVQVLI
-86 EVKALNNRN
+86 EVKALNKKT

-100 RENPISKAFCQMVL
+100 RENPFSKAFCQMVL
-114 YFLEEIEKEKNNS
+114 YFLEEREKEKNNS

-146 LLFLK
+146 LLFLN
-151 EDKRIKDFYKKCAK
+151 DNKRIKKFYKNYAQ

-170 SSKPKFYKDL
+170 SSKPKFYEDL
-180 EQYLQEDFQGELR
+180 EQYLKEDFQGELR
-193 YTHFNLSNYD
+193 YTYFNLND
-203 PKELPLIYQVLSQEV
+203 DFKELPLIYQVLSQEV
-218 LLKQRKTLD
+218 LLKQKKTLD

-256 KPSRTQN
+256 KPSHTQN
-263 SLSAAL
+263 SLSDAL
-269 KKKYENLDDEEV
+269 KKKYKNLDDEEV

-309 KPFLTTENFKDFNA
+309 DKDRFLTIENFKDFNA

-334 KNSERSLN
+334 KNSERSLS

-349 KIPYLNSSLFDQTPL
+349 KIPYLNSSLFDKTPL
-364 ELKGHEIRLL
+364 ESKGHEIKLL
-374 ENKKLELYQNSVLKK
+374 NNKPLEIYPKSVLKK
-389 HENYQEKKE
+389 DKDYQEKKDWT
-398 LPLLKYLFE
+398 LLEYLFE
-407 FLRLYKFTTTPK
+407 FLRVYDFTTTPK

-424 TDTSE
+424 QNNSE

-471 VLDKFNAIYQWDC
+471 VLDKFNATYQWDC

-536 AYELGLIASLYRHEL
+536 AYKLGLIASLHRYEL
-551 RLENDEII
+551 KLENDEII
-559 IHHAQTGEIFNY
+559 IHYTPTGEIFNY
-571 KKPHSEND
+571 KKPDSEND

-630 KGKNTNNLE
+630 EGKNTNALE

-654 VSRFA
+654 ISRFNLNDD
-659 LKDKALLK
+659 LKKIPNIK
-667 TEKNKNLEYY
+667 QK
-677 IAEYKELVKIYKD
+677 IQEYKDLVAQYKD
-690 PKILE
+690 PNPLYPLNKQDLINKIQDLKNTF
-695 SLTRP
+695 SLTLKDP
-700 IKDSNAVRKYAKER
+700 KTKAELEKAIEKHIKDYNYFALDDKSLLAGLNYFTPNLFGTPKLSPKE
-714 LYQELAQNPNKDFK
+714 E
-728 KALNDRIE
+728 E
-736 KIKEAFKLT
+736 EAFAS
-745 LEPPQKELKFKK
+745 
-757 FLKEHLELY
+757 Y
-766 GKSILEEANDN
+766 GRIR
-777 GLELEALALEKKM
+777 ALRK
-790 AHEGLFHDYTPYPKL
+790 KL
-805 DKTDKVVGLEHF
+805 DDALSGGEYH
-817 NRYVLTSYKD
+817 
-827 LQDENER
+827 
-834 YANALE
+834 NAFE

-848 LNDEGDFLGFDCIIG
+848 LDDEGDFSGFDCIIG
-863 NPPYIRQEHIKDL
+863 NPPYIRQEQIKDL

-891 ADIYTYFFALAYHL
+891 ADIYTYFFALSYHL
-905 LKEKGFNAFITS
+905 LKDKGFSAFITS

-929 RELLLKK
+929 REWLLKK
-936 TTLVSYMELNALKVF
+936 TTIVSYMELNALKVF
-951 ESAAVDTSIMSF
+951 ESATVDTSIIHF

-971 SDFEYYEPT
+971 SDFKYYEPT
-980 PNDKDDLKSTPHL
+980 PNDKDDLKSTPSL
-993 PMKQNALSTES
+993 SMKQNALSTES

-1015 RDKIESVGT
+1015 RDKIESIGT
-1024 PLKDWDIQIN
+1024 PLKDWGIQI
-1034 YGIKTGA
+1034 YRGILTGA
-1041 NEAFIIPTEKRE
+1041 NEAFIIPTEKRDA
-1053 EILKNCDDAQK
+1053 ILNACKTQ
-1064 DERGMSE
+1064 EE
-1071 RERTKELIKPILRGK
+1071 RERTEALIKPILRGK

-1101 IAKFGSHEFL
+1101 NTHNGYTSALKSKIPPIDIEKYPATKAHLDAHYDTIATRCDQGDTPYHLRNCAYL
-1111 EVEYPTI
+1111 E
-1118 YNHLL
+1118 
-1123 QYKDQLEQRGQC
+1123 
-1135 RYSRGP
+1135 
-1141 QNSNKPYPGQHHWLE
+1141 
-1156 LDNNPKDSYLQ
+1156 

-1193 LGVFYAEATSFI
+1193 LGYFYAEATSFI
-1205 LTGEHLRY
+1205 LTGEHLCY

-1250 LPIPQITEKNQ
+1250 LPIPKITEKNQ

-1278 AKDPKANTQGLE
+1278 AKDPKANTQKLE

-1302 LTDEEIKTIENG
+1302 LTDEEIKIIENG